1 MGEQTPHLAWGS
13 VLELALVDKLV
24 SLSSSS
30 PVAFQSLQSIG
41 VLICQPLSVSNRPFL
56 EGAGSVG
63 FFETGF
69 LCNPAFLE
77 LVL

>member
-56 EGAGSVG
+56 EGARSVD
-63 FFETGF
+63 F
-69 LCNPAFLE
+69 LRQDFS
-77 LVL
+77 V